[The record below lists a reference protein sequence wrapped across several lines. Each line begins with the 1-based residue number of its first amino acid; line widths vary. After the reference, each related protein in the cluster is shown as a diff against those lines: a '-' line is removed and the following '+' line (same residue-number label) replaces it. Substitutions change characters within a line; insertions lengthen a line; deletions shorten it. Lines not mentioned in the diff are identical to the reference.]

1 MARIELRHR
10 PEWSGQKKSAHP
22 SVAPF
27 AEGIDRLE
35 NPMKIQWLLWWFN
48 GDLMG
53 FNGIQWWFNRYTLW

>member
-35 NPMKIQWLLWWFN
+35 NPMKIQ
-48 GDLMG
+48 
-53 FNGIQWWFNRYTLW
+53 